1 MKLEF
6 RVIGAPVPK
15 GNMTAFVAKGRAIV
29 TDDNRKAL
37 KTWQPMIA
45 EAASRALL
53 ERPLDE
59 RRMLLDGVRLTA
71 VFTLSRPK
79 SVKRRHPITRPDLSK
94 LIRGVEDAL
103 IRVLYTD
110 DAQIVELLV
119 AKRYG
124 GVDEPPYLDVCVEP
138 AMGVVPVAANLP
150 LFGVPA

>member
-15 GNMTAFVAKGRAIV
+15 GNMTAFVVKGRAIV
-29 TDDNRKAL
+29 TDDNRKPL
-37 KTWQPMIA
+37 KTWQGMIA

-53 ERPLDE
+53 ELPLAE

-79 SVKRRHPITRPDLSK
+79 SVKRTHPTARPDLSK

-103 IRVLYTD
+103 IRVIYTD

-124 GVDEPPYLDVCVEP
+124 AIAEPPRVDVCVEP
-138 AMGVVPVAANLP
+138 AMGVGPVAADLP